1 MEEEKKTAATESA
14 EPTGLESQW
23 GSVENKAP
31 TKEQVDEM
39 KRV

>member
-1 MEEEKKTAATESA
+1 MENKSEASA

-31 TKEQVDEM
+31 TKE
-39 KRV
+39 